1 MRKSLM
7 ITGGVLGAVLLAGT
21 AYGVGAAV
29 ASDPGQT
36 GADHG
41 SHGDGHTQSDDDP
54 HLDTEDGHDHGGHAG
69 STGAPATYDPNAKP
83 AAGFKAR
90 DAVLKPAPA
99 ARTHRVTLTVTE
111 RVLEVAPGVKQRAWT
126 YNGAVPGPVLR
137 GRVGDT
143 FVVTLVNQGS
153 TGHSVDFHASQV
165 APDAK
170 MKTVKPGESVTVSFV
185 ARHAGSFMYH
195 CGSAP
200 ALHHI
205 GNGMYGAIIIDP
217 PHLPAVDSEFVV
229 VQSELALGPQ
239 GGLAKLGKLYRGEY
253 DAVGFNG
260 YAGQYRF
267 SPLTATAGKR
277 VRIWVLDAGPSAPT
291 AFHVVG
297 TIFDTVF
304 KDGGYLLRPDGRA
317 GGTAGG
323 TATHGGAQA
332 LDLAPSQGGFVELSF
347 AEPGRYAMVSHRFAD
362 ATRGATGLFAVK
374 PG

>member
-7 ITGGVLGAVLLAGT
+7 ISGGVLGALLLAGT
-21 AYGVGAAV
+21 GYGIGAAV
-29 ASDPGQT
+29 ASAPGEAET
-36 GADHG
+36 ETTHG
-41 SHGDGHTQSDDDP
+41 THGDGHADDDP

-69 STGAPATYDPNAKP
+69 STGTPATYDPNAKP

-90 DAVLKPAPA
+90 DATLKPAPA

-137 GRVGDT
+137 GKVGDT
-143 FVVTLVNQGS
+143 FVVTLVNKGS

-170 MKTVKPGESVTVSFV
+170 MKTVEPGKSVTVSFV
-185 ARHAGSFMYH
+185 ARHAGAFMYH
-195 CGSAP
+195 CGSSP

-217 PHLPAVDSEFVV
+217 PQLPAVDSEFVV

-253 DAVGFNG
+253 DAIGFNG

-267 SPLTATAGKR
+267 SPLVATAGKR

-297 TIFDTVF
+297 TVFDTVF
-304 KDGGYLLRPDGRA
+304 KDGGYVLRRDA
-317 GGTAGG
+317 
-323 TATHGGAQA
+323 ATQGGAQA
-332 LDLAPSQGGFVELSF
+332 LDLGPSQGGFVEFSF

-362 ATRGATGLFAVK
+362 ATRGATGLFTVK
-374 PG
+374 AG